1 MLEVDMAR
9 KRISLTMKK
18 NTGDAPPPPR
28 TEKRDPAAR
37 NAMPPPRRENKPA
50 PMDGAFGAAFAEALK
65 RKST

>member
-1 MLEVDMAR
+1 
-9 KRISLTMKK
+9 MKK